1 MMLGASH
8 ENHEWGVRLNSHE
21 FDRLKAVPDSPV
33 KEKGRREKFNF
44 PQNGEDMQNQR
55 VKSACI
61 LILSNNARNE
71 SHK

>member
-44 PQNGEDMQNQR
+44 LGSLTNSVVG
-55 VKSACI
+55 
-61 LILSNNARNE
+61 LSFCL
-71 SHK
+71 